1 MSDKQHKA
9 LRLSLVK
16 KRDHYKQQAIYIEKA
31 IAVGR
36 ITVGNAVKFNEEA
49 KTLRRVAS
57 DIDDML
63 YPID

>member
-1 MSDKQHKA
+1 MLDKRYKA
-9 LRLSLVK
+9 LRLILVR

-36 ITVGNAVKFNEEA
+36 ITIKNVVKYNEEA

-57 DIDDML
+57 DIDDLL